1 MKLAIPL
8 VFAVLLL
15 GFFLHQSP
23 QAEAPAAKPAPVS
36 SSPPGAKRPSLMASR
51 TAQQAE
57 EQRQRRE
64 GMDEV
69 MAKNA
74 RAMTPRL
81 KELLMNRLMEVRT
94 PRYKQLFDSLQVDAA
109 TQADLLKAIRDREE
123 RLFDLHR
130 KQRAAGMQGI
140 KEFGADYQIER
151 MLTDKLF
158 GLLVGDEKAAEIIQ
172 LEAEMLGTAQKVA
185 SSLTD

>member
-8 VFAVLLL
+8 VLAVLLL
-15 GFFLHQSP
+15 GFFLHQPPS
-23 QAEAPAAKPAPVS
+23 AEAPAARPAPVS
-36 SSPPGAKRPSLMASR
+36 SSSPSDKRPSLMASR
-51 TAQQAE
+51 MAQQAE

-74 RAMTPRL
+74 QAMTPRL

-94 PRYKQLFDSLQVDAA
+94 PRYKQLFDSLQVDSA